1 MIQRREFITLL
12 GRAAAAWPLAAGA
25 QQPAMPVI
33 GFLSGQSPRPFAPLV
48 ASFNRGLN
56 EAGYIEG
63 ENLAIEYRWAEGHP
77 DRLPAFAAEFVKR
90 RVSVIAATGG
100 INSAIAAKAATN
112 TIPIVFMSNDDP
124 RKSGLVASLNR
135 PGGNITGVSWFSA
148 EIGPKRLALLHDLVP
163 DAKTVAV
170 LLNPNNAESVRQP
183 AELAE
188 AARSLGLEIVA
199 LSATTPSE
207 IDIAFGTIVQ
217 RRIDA
222 LVVAADSFLLNQ
234 RAQIVALAALHRV
247 PAMYVNRQM
256 AGADGLMSYG
266 NSLVDAYRRAGRYT
280 ARILKGEKPSDLPV
294 DQATRFE
301 LMVNLKTARALGLRV
316 PEKLIATADEVIE

>member
-1 MIQRREFITLL
+1 MSTRREFITLL
-12 GRAAAAWPLAAGA
+12 GGAAATWPMGARA
-25 QQPAMPVI
+25 QQPIPVI
-33 GFLSGQSPRPFAPLV
+33 GFLHGQSPQPFAPLV
-48 ASFNRGLN
+48 TSFNRGLK

-63 ENLAIEYRWAEGHP
+63 ENLAIEYRWAEGHS

-100 INSAIAAKAATN
+100 INPAIAAKAATN

-124 RKSGLVASLNR
+124 RKFGLVPSLNR
-135 PGGNITGVSWFSA
+135 PGGNVTGVSWFSA

-163 DAKTVAV
+163 DAKTIAV
-170 LLNPNNAESVRQP
+170 LLNPNIAESVRQP

-188 AARSLGLEIVA
+188 AARNLGLEIIV
-199 LSATTPSE
+199 LSATTPSD

-217 RRIDA
+217 KRIGA
-222 LVVAADSFLLNQ
+222 LVVAGDSFLLNQ
-234 RAQIVALAALHRV
+234 RAQIVALAAQHAV
-247 PAMYVNRQM
+247 PTMYVNRQM
-256 AGADGLMSYG
+256 AGADGLTSYG
-266 NSLVDAYRRAGRYT
+266 NSLVDAYRRAGGYT

-301 LMVNLKTARALGLRV
+301 LMINLKTARALGLRV